1 MERIISFPP
10 QLVTNK
16 SDLKQASGLFPEIS
30 YYWRVNGSQLY
41 LWSYKLK
48 SDLVLPNDFSQQII
62 HVHLANAVK
71 GVFDE
76 TVTVLLAAR
85 RHS

>member
-1 MERIISFPP
+1 MERIISFPA
-10 QLVTNK
+10 QLVNNK
-16 SDLKQASGLFPEIS
+16 NDLKQASGLFPEIS
-30 YYWRVNGSQLY
+30 YYWFVSGSQLY

-48 SDLVLPNDFSQQII
+48 TDLVLPNDLSQQIV

-76 TVTVLLAAR
+76 SVTVYLAAR